1 MPLTKTEL
9 LAAAEA
15 AERYPKGHAMQY
27 FWDDGIEDG
36 CYPSSWL
43 DTLPERIAGGQLHME
58 HG

>member
-9 LAAAEA
+9 LIAAEA

-27 FWDDGIEDG
+27 FWDDGYTDG
-36 CYPSSWL
+36 CYNGPFW
-43 DTLPERIAGGQLHME
+43 DTLPEAIQSGKLSLE